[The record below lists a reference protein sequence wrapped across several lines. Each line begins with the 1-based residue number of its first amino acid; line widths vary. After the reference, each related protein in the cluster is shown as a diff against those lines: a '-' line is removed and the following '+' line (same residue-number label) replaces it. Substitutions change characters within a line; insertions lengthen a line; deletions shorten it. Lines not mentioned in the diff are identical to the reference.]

1 MELGGFDPPTSRVR
15 SGALVECPGDR
26 QQAKCREP
34 TERLGNV
41 GVGRG
46 KSGSRDCALKERDGV
61 SHVRGEDSRHPSY
74 ESEDVPALLDEL
86 EDTPRSQA
94 QTPGD
99 ERRGPL
105 LDGWGGHQ
113 R

>member
-1 MELGGFDPPTSRVR
+1 MWESVAANLAAGIVR
-15 SGALVECPGDR
+15 SRSAMVFR
-26 QQAKCREP
+26 MSA
-34 TERLGNV
+34 
-41 GVGRG
+41 G
-46 KSGSRDCALKERDGV
+46 KIVAT
-61 SHVRGEDSRHPSY
+61 PSY